1 MKTQL
6 FKTLNLKVLGGIV
19 GTLFVAAAIAHHVQ
33 TSQLSSNGSSYAT
46 NVSQTPGMTS
56 GAWDIGNVA
65 LTIAHHL
72 TGSQLDNFDAV
83 AQVALGIVPASQ
95 GGAASMNTVNT
106 NTTNMNMSAVNTNGN
121 TTSTNTNSASNAMDQ
136 QVLKNAK
143 AYWQQQCHGVCPIPF
158 QCAMFVET
166 VYGAAGHPLPQTYN
180 AVDYW
185 KGYQNRADWKEIP
198 VGTKPPAV
206 GDMVVWDGGLVED
219 GYTNGIG
226 HIAIV
231 VAVQL
236 PTATQNGSVTVAQS
250 NSLTTDVGNFT
261 TPSSLVSAIT
271 TPGIRLYQ
279 MPIMPDYSVKTW
291 GPLSGELPYH
301 VLGYIRNTTL
311 QKPAQFANA
320 LTGVGYSVVG
330 APTITA
336 DHINRILA
344 AAKSPAVGQGQALYD
359 GGVKYGIDPIYALA
373 FFKQESS
380 FGIKG
385 EASTTLSLGNLRCIS
400 DRPCVDQARGG
411 YAQMQSWG
419 DGFDHWY
426 ALIAGDK
433 YVKNGL
439 ITVDQI
445 IPVYAPP
452 ADNNND
458 TAYIN
463 AVKQNVDQ
471 WRSEK

>member
-1 MKTQL
+1 MLLAT
-6 FKTLNLKVLGGIV
+6 IV
-19 GTLFVAAAIAHHVQ
+19 HLIP
-33 TSQLSSNGSSYAT
+33 GSSPNSSSGTAY
-46 NVSQTPGMTS
+46 NVTGTQTPGMTS

-121 TTSTNTNSASNAMDQ
+121 TTSTNTNSASSAMDQ
-136 QVLKNAK
+136 QILQSAK
-143 AYWQQQCHGVCPIPF
+143 AYWQKQCKGVCPIPF
-158 QCAMFVET
+158 QCAMYVET
-166 VYGAAGHPLPQTYN
+166 VYGAAGHPLPQTYD
-180 AVDYW
+180 AVGYW
-185 KGYQNRADWKEIP
+185 QGYQNRKDWEEFK

-206 GDMVVWDGGLVED
+206 GDMVVWDGGQITKN
-219 GYTNGIG
+219 YPNGIG

-236 PTATQNGSVTVAQS
+236 PTATQNGSVTVAQA

-271 TPGIRLYQ
+271 TPGIHLYQ

-291 GPLSGELPYH
+291 GPLPSELPYH

-320 LTGVGYSVVG
+320 LTGAGYSVVG

-344 AAKSPAVGQGQALYD
+344 TAKSPAAGKGQALYD
-359 GGVKYGIDPIYALA
+359 KGVKYGIDPVYALA
-373 FFKQESS
+373 FFQHEST
-380 FGIKG
+380 FGTKG
-385 EASTTLSLGNLRCIS
+385 EARTTLALGNLRCIS
-400 DRPCVDQARGG
+400 GRACVDQANGG
-411 YAQMQSWG
+411 GFAQMQSWE
-419 DGFDHWY
+419 DGFEQWY
-426 ALIAGDK
+426 MLIAGDK
-433 YVKNGL
+433 YVKGGRV
-439 ITVDQI
+439 TVDQI
-445 IPVYAPP
+445 IPKYAPA
-452 ADNNND
+452 ADHND
-458 TAYIN
+458 ETAYIN
-463 AVKQNVDQ
+463 AIKQNVDQ